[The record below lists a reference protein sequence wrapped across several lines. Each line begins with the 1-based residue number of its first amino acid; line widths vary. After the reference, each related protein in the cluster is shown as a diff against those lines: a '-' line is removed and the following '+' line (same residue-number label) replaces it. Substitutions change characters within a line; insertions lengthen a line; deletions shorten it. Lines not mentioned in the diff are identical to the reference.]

1 MEPQFLAAPKMKP
14 FAPLSV
20 RKTGLP
26 DDSGC
31 QHVFSVVA
39 AVVKRELR
47 ESQCFKCDRGYTLRW
62 RCTPGACQGGAELP
76 GVSEHN
82 GNVALSEHGAQRS
95 NMQCSAGQCLRQQCA
110 EAQCT
115 CNLLG
120 SMVGR
125 GEAGLGGRCPMDG

>member
-47 ESQCFKCDRGYTLRW
+47 ESQCFKCDRFEMEFYQDLE
-62 RCTPGACQGGAELP
+62 AERADLDLFP
-76 GVSEHN
+76 
-82 GNVALSEHGAQRS
+82 
-95 NMQCSAGQCLRQQCA
+95 
-110 EAQCT
+110 
-115 CNLLG
+115 
-120 SMVGR
+120 
-125 GEAGLGGRCPMDG
+125 